1 VKYLLT
7 VAVLAVFILA
17 SYYAFTIVFLYFY
30 LPLVGYAQ
38 IRRLGYSP
46 TKASMLVLGVTVLS
60 VLATIVTAV
69 VAPKPDNFWG
79 VLGIIVLCI
88 AMPILLSAFGC
99 TILVRKL
106 PKREFRVSGPRRVRF
121 PFVYFGYLVMAGAV
135 VGCVAVTIFAPPEN
149 RTLSNIIGLL
159 VVVSMAT
166 LFGKALII
174 TGKRV
179 NKQVSIEEA
188 VRFDPRSPVLFLR
201 PFVAERVPFVQGPNS
216 KYGRYAAVTQQLLA
230 TVRSMSDSEGN
241 KREEDPT
248 ISIMFEVYL
257 GSEFRER
264 IGPFIALGNP
274 EDYLPPE
281 GAIRTYAD
289 DEGWYEYFER
299 LARQAICMVMP
310 VSNSGNLQRELALLR
325 GEGLQQRLFI
335 FTPLWRPEDVR
346 APFPARASFWI
357 VSRLYGLTG
366 SSAPVASW
374 RQLAENLARLG
385 FDLGEDPG
393 RGAVVTFDSEGKAM
407 VLVTAAET
415 PPEFVEPLREHLMR
429 RFGLDLGDVA
439 ATECKTG
446 KPVGSENG
454 TREPMGATNQHCLQC
469 RDGRSRL

>member
-1 VKYLLT
+1 
-7 VAVLAVFILA
+7 
-17 SYYAFTIVFLYFY
+17 
-30 LPLVGYAQ
+30 
-38 IRRLGYSP
+38 
-46 TKASMLVLGVTVLS
+46 
-60 VLATIVTAV
+60 VTAV
-69 VAPKPDNFWG
+69 VVPKPDNFWG

-88 AMPILLSAFGC
+88 AMSILVSAFGC

-106 PKREFRVSGPRRVRF
+106 PKREFRVSGRRRVRF
-121 PFVYFGYLVMAGAV
+121 PFVYFGYLIMAGAI
-135 VGCVAVTIFAPPEN
+135 VGCVAVLMLAPSEN
-149 RTLSNIIGLL
+149 RTLRNIIGLL
-159 VVVSMAT
+159 SVVFMAT

-179 NKQVSIEEA
+179 KKQVSIEEA
-188 VRFDPRSPVLFLR
+188 VRSDPRSPVLFLR
-201 PFVAERVPFVQGPNS
+201 PFVAERVPFVQGFNS
-216 KYGRYAAVTQQLLA
+216 KYGRYAGEAQQLLA
-230 TVRSMSDSEGN
+230 TGRSMSDSAGN
-241 KREEDPT
+241 KDPT

-310 VSNSGNLQRELALLR
+310 VSNSGNLQRELAFLR

-335 FTPLWRPEDVR
+335 FTPLWRPGDVR

-374 RQLAENLARLG
+374 SQLAENLARLG

-393 RGAVVTFDSEGKAM
+393 RGAVVTFNSEGKAM

-415 PPEFVEPLREHLMR
+415 PPDFVEPLREHLMR
-429 RFGLDLGDVA
+429 RFGLDLADVA
-439 ATECKTG
+439 APECKTG

-454 TREPMGATNQHCLQC
+454 TPAKVN
-469 RDGRSRL
+469 